1 MNPLE
6 VVDVM
11 CPWCSE
17 PISLTVDV
25 TESEQEYSEDCTV
38 CCSPMTVRVA
48 VGVEGAPDVNVERE
62 GG

>member
-1 MNPLE
+1 
-6 VVDVM
+6 M

-25 TESEQEYSEDCTV
+25 TEPEQEYTEDCSV
-38 CCSPMTVRVA
+38 CCSPMTVHVA
-48 VGVEGAPDVNVERE
+48 IGDQGEPEVRIERE